1 MNTGVKVIISIV
13 LLIIG
18 FICLGAPFPYFPGR
32 ILVKIGLFG
41 AAMSGIGAVWKSRPV
56 EGEGDV
62 FKNKDKLNKD

>member
-1 MNTGVKVIISIV
+1 MNTAVKIIISIV

-18 FICLGAPFPYFPGR
+18 IFCLGAPFPYFFGR

-41 AAMSGIGAVWKSRPV
+41 AAMYGISEVWKRRPI
-56 EGEGDV
+56 EGEDDV

>member
-1 MNTGVKVIISIV
+1 MNKAVKIIISIV

-18 FICLGAPFPYFPGR
+18 IFCLGAPFPYFPGR

-41 AAMSGIGAVWKSRPV
+41 AAISGIGAVWKSRPV